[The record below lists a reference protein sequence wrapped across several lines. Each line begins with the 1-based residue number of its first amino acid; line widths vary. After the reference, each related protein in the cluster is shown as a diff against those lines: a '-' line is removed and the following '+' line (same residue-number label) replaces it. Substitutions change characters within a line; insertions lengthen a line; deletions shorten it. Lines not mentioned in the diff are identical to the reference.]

1 MEELF
6 ALIRQDIERSSYFD
20 AIPAGIVITGGT
32 ASLPGIA
39 ALASDVFELPV
50 RIGIPLYQGN
60 YDTQLCQPQFSTA
73 IGLLYYARNKILQ
86 EGPERT
92 AFSLRRMGRWIKN
105 WLEDNF

>member
-1 MEELF
+1 LV
-6 ALIRQDIERSSYFD
+6 RQDIERSGYFD
-20 AIPAGIVITGGT
+20 TIPAGIVITGGT

-60 YDTQLCQPQFSTA
+60 HDAHLCQPQFSTA

-92 AFSLRRMGRWIKN
+92 AFSLRRVGRWIKN